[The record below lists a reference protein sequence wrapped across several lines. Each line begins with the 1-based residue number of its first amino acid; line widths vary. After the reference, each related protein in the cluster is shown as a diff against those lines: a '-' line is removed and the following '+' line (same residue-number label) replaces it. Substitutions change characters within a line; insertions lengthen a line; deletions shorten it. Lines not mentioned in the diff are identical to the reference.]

1 VAHTLFSRLAK
12 EIRQQRQNAQSKSL
26 QCCEMNELQCRLA
39 RTALG
44 WGVRDLAKIAS
55 LSTQTIS
62 RFENGDELRP
72 TTLKKLREVFEAAG
86 IEFIDES
93 DDKGVGV
100 RLAKASDPQKARDG
114 E

>member
-1 VAHTLFSRLAK
+1 
-12 EIRQQRQNAQSKSL
+12 
-26 QCCEMNELQCRLA
+26 MNELQCRLA

-44 WGVRDLAKIAS
+44 WGVRDLAKIAN

-72 TTLKKLREVFEAAG
+72 TTLKKLRQVFESAG
-86 IEFIDES
+86 IEFIEES
-93 DDKGVGV
+93 DGKGVGV
-100 RLAKASDPQKARDG
+100 RLANASGLHEADEA